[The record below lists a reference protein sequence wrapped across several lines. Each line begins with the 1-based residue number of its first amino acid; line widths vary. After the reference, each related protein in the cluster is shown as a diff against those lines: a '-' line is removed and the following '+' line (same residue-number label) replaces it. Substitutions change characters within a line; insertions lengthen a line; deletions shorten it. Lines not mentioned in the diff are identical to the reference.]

1 MRVSQID
8 SDLSVT
14 SALHHLDPTT
24 ASVAKNCNLGKPQ
37 SDEAQGA
44 QPQMLP
50 ATCGFKL
57 VPRTIAERY
66 HKKKTLVP
74 CQARSLDRDRLQ
86 GWSSH
91 NGATLTMNFLPQDRK
106 CKRNF
111 ILLVFV
117 DDCGL
122 ICQKSQLLKFKDSLS
137 SNQFKL
143 LKRFARRHAR
153 AKFCP

>member
-8 SDLSVT
+8 SDLPVT

-86 GWSSH
+86 GWFSH

-122 ICQKSQLLKFKDSLS
+122 MCQKLQLKIQGFFAFKPVPTA
-137 SNQFKL
+137 QQI
-143 LKRFARRHAR
+143 
-153 AKFCP
+153 C